1 MSLYIN
7 EKLVLPNNEIQWR
20 FSRSSGPGGQKLNKT
35 ESRVEL
41 IFNINNSKTLDSF
54 QKSILFQ
61 NLNNKIQNGSISIT
75 VQEKRTQYENRQLAI
90 SKITSL
96 LTKNLQITTK
106 VRKETKPTKDSQR
119 RRLESKKKRSHVKK
133 NRQYKADQD
142 V

>member
-133 NRQYKADQD
+133 NRQY
-142 V
+142 